1 MVLVSWRHTHAIY
14 EQYLG
19 WSGRFKKPTLG
30 GNASSVKSM
39 KLQPM
44 RIICLSFN
52 SKYCCKK
59 TLLKEAVLCNI
70 RWLWNANEQG
80 LQQFEAFLMMALL
93 GLAARLRCRANTGKG
108 PSLSLSLSGEG
119 LYIQAGSVM
128 GLLPGGFFLSLPV
141 PTHWSVRLF
150 NNLAPVLQSFHLL
163 DKSSDQ
169 ASTQNPKCY
178 SLVPL
183 SPPHQLCSLCLFK
196 TGFVTENVRFA
207 CIELI
212 LGYLTSDRPINLFQY
227 YWHRPINMFD
237 SPINKFR
244 CLLNL
249 LTALSINEKT
259 NLIKKKK
266 KVLILHKHYEKM
278 HLILRKFMYTSLT

>member
-1 MVLVSWRHTHAIY
+1 MKSSKKMVLVSWRHTHAIY

-108 PSLSLSLSGEG
+108 PSLSLSLRRGPVHSGRVSH
-119 LYIQAGSVM
+119 GS
-128 GLLPGGFFLSLPV
+128 PPRRFLSLAACSN
-141 PTHWSVRLF
+141 TL
-150 NNLAPVLQSFHLL
+150 
-163 DKSSDQ
+163 KCQ
-169 ASTQNPKCY
+169 A
-178 SLVPL
+178 L
-183 SPPHQLCSLCLFK
+183 
-196 TGFVTENVRFA
+196 
-207 CIELI
+207 
-212 LGYLTSDRPINLFQY
+212 
-227 YWHRPINMFD
+227 
-237 SPINKFR
+237 
-244 CLLNL
+244 
-249 LTALSINEKT
+249 
-259 NLIKKKK
+259 
-266 KVLILHKHYEKM
+266 
-278 HLILRKFMYTSLT
+278 